1 MDERAK
7 RNLTQPDVWLRL
19 LFVLLFAAL
28 YSLAEIVLAAVVIV
42 QFVIILASGRRNPR
56 LLRLGHGLSTYA
68 YQVWMFMS
76 FNTDVKPYP
85 FAEWPSQPGADDD
98 GSSPVELPPSPDTGP
113 RNP

>member
-19 LFVLLFAAL
+19 VFVLLFAAL
-28 YSLAEIVLAAVVIV
+28 YSLAELVLAAVVIV
-42 QFVIILASGRRNPR
+42 QFVVVLATGRRNQR

-76 FNTDVKPYP
+76 FNSEIKPYP
-85 FAEWPSQPGADDD
+85 FAEWPAPPAEKDSAHEAIGPTPDS
-98 GSSPVELPPSPDTGP
+98 GS
-113 RNP
+113 RNT